1 MGCGVKNARSWKRC
15 LAEGPP
21 PPRIASFLLG
31 MVQQARELVTPAI
44 SLASALP
51 PQLPKLS
58 PKGDRAQEPHCLGS
72 HGKLRAVRQVKFTE
86 CSHKYLESKNQGL
99 LSRVIPVGKKPE
111 VEQKVIK

>member
-1 MGCGVKNARSWKRC
+1 MWGQKCKDLGRGVWQS
-15 LAEGPP
+15 PP
-21 PPRIASFLLG
+21 LPPRIASFLLG
-31 MVQQARELVTPAI
+31 MGQQARELVTPAV

-72 HGKLRAVRQVKFTE
+72 HGKLRAVRQVKLTE